1 MTLNVSIFLH
11 SFVQSPQYDVEYDLA
26 YEKSYSVGY
35 KSTSLSLHQLQRL
48 LLVLYMY
55 LKHLTGSV
63 NLSKSPPYYNNQQIG
78 ETNLQHALVYICSY
92 YMENNHQ
99 NSQFY
104 L

>member
-1 MTLNVSIFLH
+1 MKNRKEITDMTENIKQTLF
-11 SFVQSPQYDVEYDLA
+11 QE
-26 YEKSYSVGY
+26 
-35 KSTSLSLHQLQRL
+35 
-48 LLVLYMY
+48 
-55 LKHLTGSV
+55 GSV

-78 ETNLQHALVYICSY
+78 ETSLQHALVYICSY